1 MKNTHIILVLT
12 LTFFISCKNDTK
24 SAGQNGSSTSQES
37 INRSTLLLGTWKT
50 STFINEDQVKKV
62 FKDDMEEGMSGEIT
76 LVDEY
81 QFIKGNRF
89 NQEGELTLTLKMGGQ
104 EVPLKFYAKQSGSW
118 SLHDNTLVTVTE
130 DAKVIAMDDLTR
142 NVLAS
147 APEFKE
153 MLELEP
159 TKGESVSLEIKA
171 LTETVLQVVDEDL
184 SGLVLTYNKKYYFL

>member
-1 MKNTHIILVLT
+1 M
-12 LTFFISCKNDTK
+12 
-24 SAGQNGSSTSQES
+24 
-37 INRSTLLLGTWKT
+37 
-50 STFINEDQVKKV
+50 KKV
-62 FKDDMEEGMSGEIT
+62 FNEGMEEGMSGEIT

-184 SGLVLTYNKKYYFL
+184 SGLVLTYNKK

>member
-12 LTFFISCKNDTK
+12 LIFFISCKNDTK
-24 SAGQNGSSTSQES
+24 NAGQNGSSTSQES

-153 MLELEP
+153 MLEP

-184 SGLVLTYNKKYYFL
+184 SGLVLTYNKK